1 VKNAV
6 ISARNKKREICSMT
20 VKVEPFKIKV
30 VEPIKLIS
38 KNERLKKMEEARY
51 NIFRLK
57 GEDVY
62 IDLLTDSGTSAM
74 SDHQWAGI
82 MEGDESYAGSKSF
95 FNLERVIKKI
105 TGFEYVV
112 PTHQGRPAENILFSQ
127 LIKPGDVVPGNAH
140 FDSTQAHIIH
150 KGGKA
155 VNLLLDEAYDP
166 KTYHPFKGNVNI
178 EQLENLIKSQRDNI
192 PFFLMTVTNNT
203 IGGQP
208 VSMENLRRTR
218 KLLSGFGIPMYIDA
232 ARFAEN
238 AYFIKLREPGYGEKE
253 VKDIVREMFSYA
265 DGCIM
270 SAKKDGLVNI
280 GGFIALNDKKLYEQ
294 CCELLIL
301 LEGFITYGG
310 MAGRDLEALARG
322 LEEVIEEDYLAYRI
336 DQVNYLGKKLD
347 DAGIP
352 IVQPPGGHGIYID
365 AKSVFPRIPQSQF
378 PAYTLVVEMYIEA
391 GVRAAEIGSV
401 AFAKKDE
408 ITGKTDYPRLELTR
422 LAVPRRVYTYRH
434 MDFVAEGV
442 IHVAKK
448 KDKVKGFKIAY
459 EPKTLRHFLADFARV
474 E

>member
-1 VKNAV
+1 MVKA
-6 ISARNKKREICSMT
+6 
-20 VKVEPFKIKV
+20 EPFKIKV

-38 KNERLKKMEEARY
+38 KSDRLKKMEEACY

-57 GEDVY
+57 SEDIY

-82 MEGDESYAGSKSF
+82 MEGDESYAGSKNFYSF
-95 FNLERVIKKI
+95 ERVVKEI
-105 TGFEYVV
+105 TGFKYII
-112 PTHQGRPAENILFSQ
+112 PTHQGRPAENILFTQ
-127 LIKPGDVVPGNAH
+127 LIKPGDIIPGNAH

-166 KTYHPFKGNVNI
+166 KVYHPFKGNAHI
-178 EQLENLIKSQRDNI
+178 EKLENLIKSQRDNI

-208 VSMENLRRTR
+208 VSMENLRRAR
-218 KLLSGFGIPMYIDA
+218 ELLSRFEIPMYIDA

-238 AYFIKLREPGYGEKE
+238 AYFIKMREQGYREKE
-253 VKDIVREMFSYA
+253 IKDIVKEMFSYA

-270 SAKKDGLVNI
+270 SSKKDGLVNI
-280 GGFIALNDKKLYEQ
+280 GGFIALNKKGLYER
-294 CCELLIL
+294 CCESLIL

-322 LEEVIEEDYLAYRI
+322 LMEVIEEDYLAYRI
-336 DQVNYLGKKLD
+336 DQVNYLGEKLD
-347 DAGIP
+347 GAGIP
-352 IVQPPGGHGIYID
+352 IVRPPGGHGIYID
-365 AKSVFPRIPQSQF
+365 AKSLFPHLPQSQF
-378 PAYTLVVEMYIEA
+378 PAYTLVVEMYLEA
-391 GVRAAEIGSV
+391 GVRTAEIGSV

-408 ITGKTDYPRLELTR
+408 ITGKIDYPRLELTR

-434 MDFVAEGV
+434 MDYVAEGV
-442 IHVAKK
+442 IQVAKR
-448 KDKVKGFKIAY
+448 KDKVKGFKIVQ
-459 EPKTLRHFLADFARV
+459 EPKILRHFLADFARV
-474 E
+474 ES